1 MLPLATLCDSAKAE
15 WGMPAK
21 IMAIYH
27 FSARIISRSAGRSAT
42 AAAAYRAS
50 ERIRDERTGLVFDYR
65 RKVGVAWKQ
74 IFAPADAPVW
84 AHDRAQL
91 FNRVEVGENRKDAQV
106 AREIVVALPHELS
119 QQRQIDLLSRFVR
132 REFVARGMVADVCL
146 HAKAGN
152 QHAHILLTM
161 RRIGPNGFGAKDVTW
176 NRKELLE
183 EFRAAWATHCN
194 RRLRVAGAKA
204 SIDHRSLR
212 AQGQTRRPTIHEGP
226 SLTAMRRKGCTSRTD
241 NINSLITQE
250 NNMSREIAGLNMP
263 DELPPEK
270 KWPSLGDNSLEPFPP
285 GHFTD
290 ADVVFDKNYRGRM
303 KEVFKDDGV
312 EFGLGS
318 NFGPHL
324 RLVLPAGGEVRDYG
338 RLIACENGSDA
349 EAAATVKLANAK
361 GWKQIKIHG
370 AEDFRRAVWLEALRT
385 GYKPEEIKGYEATT
399 MDLKLARDLSLAPP
413 PPPRHEIVR
422 GHDGRKDA
430 ASGNGAKTAL
440 RPVGRKI

>member
-1 MLPLATLCDSAKAE
+1 MCDSAKAE
-15 WGMPAK
+15 WVLPAK

-42 AAAAYRAS
+42 AAAAYRAA
-50 ERIRDERTGLVFDYR
+50 ERIQDERTGLVFDYR

-74 IFAPADAPVW
+74 IFAPADAPAW

-91 FNRVEVGENRKDAQV
+91 FNRVEAGENRKDAQV

-119 QQRQIDLLSRFVR
+119 KERQIDLLGRFVR

-152 QHAHILLTM
+152 HHAHILLTM
-161 RRIGPNGFGAKDVTW
+161 RRIGPEGFGAKATEW

-183 EFRAAWATHCN
+183 EFREAWATHCN

-226 SLTAMRRKGCTSRTD
+226 TLTAMRRKGRTSRNNT
-241 NINSLITQE
+241 INRLITEE
-250 NNMSREIAGLNMP
+250 NNMTREIAGLNMP
-263 DELPPEK
+263 DELPPEN
-270 KWPSLGDNSLEPFPP
+270 KWRSLGSNTLEPIPSRDFL
-285 GHFTD
+285 D
-290 ADVVFDKNYRGRM
+290 ADVIFDKDYRERV
-303 KEVFKDDGV
+303 KDVFTDDGIQL
-312 EFGLGS
+312 GLGS

-338 RLIACENGSDA
+338 RLIACETGSNA
-349 EAAATVKLANAK
+349 EAAATIKLAKAK

-370 AEDFRRAVWLEALRT
+370 ADDFRRAVWLEALRS
-385 GYKPEEIKGYEATT
+385 GYKPDEIRGHEPTT
-399 MDLKLARDLSLAPP
+399 MDLKLACDLSLAPP
-413 PPPRHEIVR
+413 PPPRLEISH
-422 GHDGRKDA
+422 GHDGRKEGTSSA
-430 ASGNGAKTAL
+430 AAQTAL
-440 RPVGRKI
+440 RPTRRKQ